1 MNKILSDFLIAVLF
15 FVFTI
20 CSSDLIA
27 QKSKRAELWKALNT
41 PANVDTSKDDY
52 YGDNTLRYEDFVY
65 KKNIKTVELRDETF
79 LLSRAILNLDSQEKL
94 KLSFDDL
101 DADLKNYTYTI
112 VQCNADWEPSDLMP
126 NEYVDGFTE
135 NSVIDFRYS
144 FNTLQKYTHYNFE
157 FPSNSLRITK
167 SGNYLLKVYLDSNP
181 ENLVITKRFMVFQ
194 NKVMI
199 ESKVTAASIIEDRL
213 SKHEID
219 FTIDH
224 TGYPIN
230 NPYGDLKIVLTQ
242 NNRWDNAKTNLKP
255 VYVKD
260 EQLVYDYDQQNVFDG
275 GNEFRYFDIRSIRYH
290 SERIYKVSTDSLGNH
305 VELFTDEKRSFKRYY
320 SQPDMNGDFLIK
332 VQEGNNS
339 EVEADY
345 CYVTFFLPYDDAMT
359 DGNLYVFGQYNAWKC
374 NTENLMHYNPKRF
387 GYECT
392 LYLKQGYYNYE
403 YVFLKDGVTEADQTL
418 IEGMHYETEDDY
430 TIYVYHRQ
438 QGTFYDQLIGVKR
451 LNSMKQY

>member
-1 MNKILSDFLIAVLF
+1 MKRRAFNLLLITLLFLFEANTFTLF
-15 FVFTI
+15 
-20 CSSDLIA
+20 A
-27 QKSKRAELWKALNT
+27 QKSKRSALWKSLNT
-41 PANVDTSKDDY
+41 PANIDTTVADY
-52 YGDNTLRYEDFVY
+52 YGNLTLRYDDFVY
-65 KKNIKTVELRDETF
+65 RKNIKTVELRDQTF

-94 KLSFDDL
+94 KMSFDDL
-101 DADLKNYTYTI
+101 DGGLKNYSYTI
-112 VQCNADWEPSDLMP
+112 VQCNADWEPSDLMT
-126 NEYVDGFTE
+126 NEYIDGFQE
-135 NSVIDFRYS
+135 NSVTEYRYS
-144 FNTLQKYTHYNFE
+144 FTTLQKYTHYNFE
-157 FPSNSLRITK
+157 FPNNTLRITK

-181 ENLVITKRFMVFQ
+181 EDLVITRRFMVFQ
-194 NKVMI
+194 NKI
-199 ESKVTAASIIEDRL
+199 IIQSNVTAASIIEDRL
-213 SKHEID
+213 FKHEVD

-224 TGYPIN
+224 TGYQIN
-230 NPYGDLKIVLTQ
+230 NPYGDLKIVITQ

-260 EQLVYDYDQQNVFDG
+260 QQLVYDYDQENVFDG
-275 GNEFRYFDIRSIRYH
+275 GNEFRFFDIRSIRYH
-290 SERIYKVSTDSLGNH
+290 SEKVYKVATDSAGNH
-305 VELFTDEKRSFKRYY
+305 VELYNDEKRNFKKYF
-320 SQPDMNGDFLIK
+320 SQPDMNGDFQIK

-339 EVEADY
+339 DVEADY
-345 CYVTFFLPYDDAMT
+345 CYVSFFLPYDET
-359 DGNLYVFGQYNAWKC
+359 ILDGNLYIFGAYNGWKC
-374 NTENLMHYNPKRF
+374 NTENLLHYNAKRF